1 VVCDDAA
8 REELVRSHWRRVYG
22 FCYRFTGKDSD
33 AQDLTQE
40 VFVRVFRESAGDPFL
55 VWLTRLTRDLLIEH
69 YRRTRD
75 DPAPDAGEPFQSA
88 LGRLSPEL
96 REAVILR
103 DLQAMGY
110 AEIADVLG
118 TPEVTV
124 KSRLSNGRA
133 ELGRFLR
140 RAQDQA

>member
-1 VVCDDAA
+1 VVREDSA
-8 REELVRSHWRRVYG
+8 REQLVRSHWRRVYG

-40 VFVRVFRESAGDPFL
+40 VFVRVFQESAGDPFA

-75 DPAPDAGEPFQSA
+75 EPASESAEPFQSA

-110 AEIADVLG
+110 ADIADVVAA
-118 TPEVTV
+118 PEGTV

-133 ELGRFLR
+133 ELGRLLK
-140 RAQDQA
+140 A